1 MTLLI
6 SFFIFFV
13 SLILY
18 ISILDSRKRLLEFVG
33 DTSSALPDFPSTSA
47 GSLLL
52 PQGVDEE
59 DIELFEEAYRN
70 HCEEIVETVVN
81 LQVYAKSRI
90 FFTCPSTVTAQ
101 VTPIKLNS
109 KFDDL
114 QQLWYRWWQ
123 LASEELDGRNLA
135 KEKVLLI
142 FSIDKIA
149 NWIHECD
156 TLLYASLAELL
167 IPNVLRPVSAV
178 KN

>member
-6 SFFIFFV
+6 SFFIFVF

-33 DTSSALPDFPSTSA
+33 DPSSALPDFPSTSA

-81 LQVYAKSRI
+81 LQVNLEC
-90 FFTCPSTVTAQ
+90 FTY
-101 VTPIKLNS
+101 
-109 KFDDL
+109 D
-114 QQLWYRWWQ
+114 
-123 LASEELDGRNLA
+123 
-135 KEKVLLI
+135 
-142 FSIDKIA
+142 
-149 NWIHECD
+149 
-156 TLLYASLAELL
+156 
-167 IPNVLRPVSAV
+167 
-178 KN
+178 

>member
-6 SFFIFFV
+6 SFFIFVV

-47 GSLLL
+47 GPLLL

-81 LQVYAKSRI
+81 LQV
-90 FFTCPSTVTAQ
+90 
-101 VTPIKLNS
+101 
-109 KFDDL
+109 
-114 QQLWYRWWQ
+114 
-123 LASEELDGRNLA
+123 
-135 KEKVLLI
+135 
-142 FSIDKIA
+142 
-149 NWIHECD
+149 
-156 TLLYASLAELL
+156 
-167 IPNVLRPVSAV
+167 
-178 KN
+178 